1 MVDTEQTPIQKLTT
15 RVQKLDKLFKNDMP
29 DYITLIKDNFNHLM
43 KDSEIQL
50 SDSLEEVYDDFS
62 SLYTTLSDSIK
73 LLVIVDKNLSVTT
86 DSSPTFDVSSKP
98 PIRGDVSDLLAQADR
113 SMKQA
118 DDLMLDTTPSSRSLK
133 LQFQNPTNLPTASS
147 SPPHSPNPTNTS
159 LNQSRRDH
167 SVGSEIKEL
176 RTTIFRLSQSLSE
189 SKKLSRDVQR
199 SEDAGLKEK
208 FKKTLKTIGDFKKSY
223 DRDYVKLRKQIKF
236 LYKKCLFLFL
246 FLDAYQK
253 QLNESMKSDLNT
265 FYKPEL
271 TSTKQGEKYVDT
283 LYDLILSQNIFTPKE
298 ICELTLKYRKC
309 ITRLEQNPKDGCINH
324 INHINHIEG
333 NTNTTLQYIFSTVT
347 ILLLLL

>member
-1 MVDTEQTPIQKLTT
+1 M
-15 RVQKLDKLFKNDMP
+15 
-29 DYITLIKDNFNHLM
+29 
-43 KDSEIQL
+43 
-50 SDSLEEVYDDFS
+50 
-62 SLYTTLSDSIK
+62 
-73 LLVIVDKNLSVTT
+73 
-86 DSSPTFDVSSKP
+86 
-98 PIRGDVSDLLAQADR
+98 AQADR

-133 LQFQNPTNLPTASS
+133 LQFPNPTNLPTASS

-167 SVGSEIKEL
+167 SVGSEIKKL
-176 RTTIFRLSQSLSE
+176 RTTIFRLSSQSLSE
-189 SKKLSRDVQR
+189 SKKLSRDVQQ
-199 SEDAGLKEK
+199 SGNAGLKEK
-208 FKKTLKTIGDFKKSY
+208 FKKTLKTIGDLKKSY

-265 FYKPEL
+265 FYEPEL
-271 TSTKQGEKYVDT
+271 TSTKQGEKEVDT

-298 ICELTLKYRKC
+298 ICDLTLKYRKC
-309 ITRLEQNPKDGCINH
+309 ITRLEKNPKDGCINH